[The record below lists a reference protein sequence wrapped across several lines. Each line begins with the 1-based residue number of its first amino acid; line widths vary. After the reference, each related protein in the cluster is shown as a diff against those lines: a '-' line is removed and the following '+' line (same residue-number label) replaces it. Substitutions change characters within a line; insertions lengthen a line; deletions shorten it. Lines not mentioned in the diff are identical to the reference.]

1 MSVDVADFKEKCETV
16 LEMAKTLINSVPK
29 PSSIYFFEQILSN
42 EGIMQ
47 KQFTNPTEIQAFL
60 KSPEYKSIFSMQNE
74 LQSKDDQSDSKID
87 TSVITVR
94 LPVKLH
100 ESLKSEAHDHHT
112 SLNKICVRKLLFPLI
127 CEKVERT

>member
-1 MSVDVADFKEKCETV
+1 MSVDVTDFKEKCETV
-16 LEMAKTLINSVPK
+16 LEVAKTLIGSVPK

-47 KQFTNPTEIQAFL
+47 KQFVNPTEIQAFL

>member
-1 MSVDVADFKEKCETV
+1 MSVDVTDFKEKCETV

-47 KQFTNPTEIQAFL
+47 KQFVNPTEIQAFL
-60 KSPEYKSIFSMQNE
+60 KSPEYKLIFSMQNE

-127 CEKVERT
+127 CEKVEKT

>member
-47 KQFTNPTEIQAFL
+47 KQFVNPTEIQAFL